1 MLIRRL
7 PLLLLILGLLT
18 VCARAQA
25 APEPQT
31 LTPGQP
37 VESEISANESHIYQ
51 ISLKAGQFVR
61 FHLDQHTIKSMLI
74 LNAPGKQLQR

>member
-18 VCARAQA
+18 VCAQAQVT
-25 APEPQT
+25 PEPQS

-37 VESEISANESHIYQ
+37 VEIGHS
-51 ISLKAGQFVR
+51 
-61 FHLDQHTIKSMLI
+61 
-74 LNAPGKQLQR
+74 

>member
-18 VCARAQA
+18 VCARAQV
-25 APEPQT
+25 APEPQS

-37 VESEISANESHIYQ
+37 VEIGHS
-51 ISLKAGQFVR
+51 
-61 FHLDQHTIKSMLI
+61 
-74 LNAPGKQLQR
+74 